1 MEERVFADEFRK
13 GFWQEEDFLAFLE
26 RREENSEWG
35 KVKSNEIR
43 FYPIEDG
50 HQISAMLE
58 EKLRET
64 GKANVFEDTL
74 EHTRLIL
81 KVKEDLYPVRS
92 CAIKTILE
100 RARISGNALNKVQK
114 AELAQ
119 ILNYCMGVAGGD
131 ALLRFCEDKISAVH
145 GGDASDYAVLET
157 PELFRRTVEY
167 LQDNFSGYTF
177 AGASYDHS
185 IATAVWSLENQD
197 SLLQEYR
204 ESLQKHGLP
213 NQEIQL
219 GLRLTTS
226 DTGQSGA
233 NLYPMIFFGSEAR
246 NIPLG
251 SALKLQHKNKAD
263 LAKFDEQLN
272 LLYAQYSKALG
283 NMQSLMDVYVLY
295 PINAMLGVMKRV
307 GVPKRYAMEV
317 SEDFRIQNGNAPCSV
332 YEVYLQIAEVIYLMQ
347 CEGIDGSKIVQMEEN
362 IARAVHLRWKDYDI
376 AGEYHWYSG
385 KIHGIKSELYSRC
398 ACQYRRHA
406 GRNVA
411 AIPQKWNRRQ

>member
-1 MEERVFADEFRK
+1 M
-13 GFWQEEDFLAFLE
+13 
-26 RREENSEWG
+26 
-35 KVKSNEIR
+35 
-43 FYPIEDG
+43 
-50 HQISAMLE
+50 
-58 EKLRET
+58 
-64 GKANVFEDTL
+64 
-74 EHTRLIL
+74 
-81 KVKEDLYPVRS
+81 
-92 CAIKTILE
+92 
-100 RARISGNALNKVQK
+100 NKVQK

-376 AGEYHWYSG
+376 AGEYHW
-385 KIHGIKSELYSRC
+385 
-398 ACQYRRHA
+398 
-406 GRNVA
+406 
-411 AIPQKWNRRQ
+411 